1 MSQESESPPP
11 PLGQPTR
18 ELLLAQA
25 LDTCIQAERRVPGSA
40 DLIIAHQPAWART
53 DLRRLVALAGSLDAA
68 ATNAVM
74 SEDFRQGAR
83 ARLMQRV
90 GGETQAVD
98 GVALV
103 AGWLTTVPSK
113 NGHHV

>member
-1 MSQESESPPP
+1 MSQESESPLPP
-11 PLGQPTR
+11 GQPTR

-83 ARLMQRV
+83 ARLLQRV
-90 GGETQAVD
+90 GGETHAADPRQGGQGERD
-98 GVALV
+98 DDEC
-103 AGWLTTVPSK
+103 
-113 NGHHV
+113 

>member
-25 LDTCIQAERRVPGSA
+25 LETCIQADRRVPGSA
-40 DLIIAHQPAWART
+40 ALIIAHQPAWARA

-74 SEDFRQGAR
+74 SDDFRVAAR
-83 ARLMQRV
+83 ARLMKRI
-90 GGETQAVD
+90 GGDAHELD
-98 GVALV
+98 RHLWGGWVASV
-103 AGWLTTVPSK
+103 
-113 NGHHV
+113 